1 MPASLEP
8 LPGTSATPAGDLV
21 EVRLND
27 EITAWEGTGNLEGH
41 YANCFRVGYNAFEL
55 VIDFGQIAGE
65 ASHAWLT
72 GRILTNPRAA
82 KALCDILRQTLEEY
96 ERIFGVIQDKEG

>member
-1 MPASLEP
+1 
-8 LPGTSATPAGDLV
+8 
-21 EVRLND
+21 
-27 EITAWEGTGNLEGH
+27 
-41 YANCFRVGYNAFEL
+41 
-55 VIDFGQIAGE
+55 VIAFGQIAGD

-82 KALCDILRQTLEEY
+82 KALSDTLRQTVEEY